1 MDSPSSALPA
11 GVVRP
16 SRLRFVVMV
25 LAGMAAA
32 LAAGL
37 SGHWIEA
44 PAIGWAVASLIYV
57 LWVWAVIGRL
67 DPGGTRSHATTEDPS
82 RGVTDLLILAANVA
96 SLAAVAAVVIDSHR
110 GSSSGKDELGAGLI
124 ALSSVAL
131 SWMLIQTLFT
141 LRYAELYYD
150 PEKRGEEPG
159 GINFNQER
167 PPQYSDFAYLATS
180 LGMTYQVSDT
190 NLGNHRIRAEALKH
204 GLLSYLFGT
213 VILAA
218 TINLLISLAG

>member
-1 MDSPSSALPA
+1 
-11 GVVRP
+11 
-16 SRLRFVVMV
+16 MV
-25 LAGMAAA
+25 LGG

-37 SGHWIEA
+37 ASGLSGRWIEA
-44 PAIGWAVASLIYV
+44 PAIGWAIAALTYV

-67 DPGGTRSHATTEDPS
+67 DPAGTRSHAVTEDPS
-82 RGVTDLLILAANVA
+82 RGATDLLILAANVA

-110 GSSSGKDELGAGLI
+110 GSPSGEGELGGGLL
-124 ALSSVAL
+124 ALTCVAL
-131 SWMLIQTLFT
+131 SWMLVQTLFT

-150 PEKRGEEPG
+150 PEKRGGEPG
-159 GINFNQER
+159 GISFNQAR

-190 NLGNHRIRAEALKH
+190 NLENHRIRAEALKH

-218 TINLLISLAG
+218 TINLVIGLAG